1 MVGITNGRLACF
13 RSFCDC
19 NTLFCAGQWAYVVD
33 AFSVVLR
40 FVFFFFLWVCRGKR
54 WWSLSLSLC
63 VCEYVW
69 TEWSLLCCVVSCL
82 FRLGFSSTPNRPC
95 GARCCR
101 CRSLRLYFLI
111 GRLDCSVPS
120 CFFFPC
126 QGPPPPSINQ
136 SIKNQKRA
144 REPTSTKDDLMAR
157 QSRSNLDTMTLICL
171 CSSRQLVISSVVRTL
186 KRTRIRNF
194 VC

>member
-1 MVGITNGRLACF
+1 MGGLLAFVRSVTATHCFVQANGR
-13 RSFCDC
+13 
-19 NTLFCAGQWAYVVD
+19 TLWMLSQWCCVLSSSSSCG
-33 AFSVVLR
+33 SVEER
-40 FVFFFFLWVCRGKR
+40 DGG
-54 WWSLSLSLC
+54 LSLSLC

-120 CFFFPC
+120 CFFFPF